1 MLATVLAAITALVRC
16 LLVVSAQPGSGAAET
31 RFLYPLC
38 EKRLGDNA
46 RASPITGRQRRT
58 DHYYSDKGQQ
68 SIQDQQQLTY
78 PRMFCAVATWVGV
91 VAFRQVIAVGGVLL
105 SHAQNIT
112 STLYN
117 KKTGAVVAPAL

>member
-1 MLATVLAAITALVRC
+1 
-16 LLVVSAQPGSGAAET
+16 
-31 RFLYPLC
+31 
-38 EKRLGDNA
+38 
-46 RASPITGRQRRT
+46 
-58 DHYYSDKGQQ
+58 
-68 SIQDQQQLTY
+68 
-78 PRMFCAVATWVGV
+78 MFCAVATWVVV